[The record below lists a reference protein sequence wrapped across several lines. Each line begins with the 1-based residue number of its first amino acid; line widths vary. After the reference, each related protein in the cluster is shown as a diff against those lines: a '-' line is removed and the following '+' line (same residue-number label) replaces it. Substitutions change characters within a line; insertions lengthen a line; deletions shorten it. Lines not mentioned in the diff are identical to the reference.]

1 MAAAVL
7 SSTGEMGPRVT
18 RSKEEKRKEEGG
30 KYMKYAFIFI
40 FAFNFA
46 KIMRADEI
54 RSVTTGRE

>member
-1 MAAAVL
+1 
-7 SSTGEMGPRVT
+7 
-18 RSKEEKRKEEGG
+18 
-30 KYMKYAFIFI
+30 MKYAFIFI